1 MAEKQGICIVCEEAF
16 TYEVKRGRQ
25 PKLCASKECRS
36 IHRKA
41 VRKPATPVVRK
52 QKCAGCDTIIVKHG
66 RGQIKWCE
74 PCRKEMVKKQNK
86 QYRDANYKTVVRTQG
101 NCVDCGCSL
110 GVKTG
115 RGNPKK
121 RCIECQKTRRRK
133 QARDSAKRCY
143 TNKVRTYKCFDCN
156 KTFEQQGKGKLRK
169 KCPTCV
175 VTTVQPEVVM
185 SEEARKLWNALE

>member
-1 MAEKQGICIVCEEAF
+1 MTEKHGCCIVCKDTF
-16 TYEVKRGRQ
+16 TYEIKRGRQ

-74 PCRKEMVKKQNK
+74 PCRKEVVKKQNK

-121 RCIECQKTRRRK
+121 RCIECQKIRRRK

-143 TNKVRTYKCFDCN
+143 KDKVRTYKCAAC
-156 KTFEQQGKGKLRK
+156 KKSFEQKGKGKLRK
-169 KCPTCV
+169 KCPTCLA
-175 VTTVQPEVVM
+175 TTVQPEVVM
-185 SEEARKLWNALE
+185 SEEAKKLWKALE